1 LSNQASLVPHNNPI
15 GILFVLEHPLGS
27 DDVAAILELLHQRP
41 NFVAL
46 EVVEFFLHSFYP
58 IRVFKCLKHLL
69 RFHTR
74 DEGMMDTKV
83 G

>member
-1 LSNQASLVPHNNPI
+1 M
-15 GILFVLEHPLGS
+15 FVLEHPLGS
-27 DDVAAILELLHQRP
+27 DDIAAILGLLHQGP

-46 EVVEFFLHSFYP
+46 EVVEFFVHSFYP
-58 IRVFKCLKHLL
+58 IRVFKYLKYLL